1 MKKSAAPKKAESSVE
16 ASPKKAVSRRHTS
29 VSKASCRRSDGA
41 DAFLRSR
48 EAGASYTRVDLA
60 EDMAEGFVGAA
71 TSGEDQ
77 RLEIRDRVMDEELGG
92 PFIVT
97 PAKRE
102 FAEGTDP
109 SNPED
114 SEREPFPMA
123 TGQGELPFESEPE
136 L

>member
-1 MKKSAAPKKAESSVE
+1 M
-16 ASPKKAVSRRHTS
+16 TY
-29 VSKASCRRSDGA
+29 DG
-41 DAFLRSR
+41 
-48 EAGASYTRVDLA
+48 LA
-60 EDMAEGFVGAA
+60 HQTLLAYP
-71 TSGEDQ
+71 
-77 RLEIRDRVMDEELGG
+77 EIRDRVMDEELGG
-92 PFIVT
+92 PFVMT

-114 SEREPFPMA
+114 SEREPFPIA